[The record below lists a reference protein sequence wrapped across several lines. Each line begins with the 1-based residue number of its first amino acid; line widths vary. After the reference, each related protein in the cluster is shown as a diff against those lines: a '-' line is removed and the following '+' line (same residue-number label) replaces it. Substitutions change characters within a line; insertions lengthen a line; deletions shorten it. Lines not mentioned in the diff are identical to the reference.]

1 MLIKLLNK
9 LGFADA
15 DEAVEFVITGLATLP
30 ALLMLGGFVAAG
42 AIALLVMILL
52 LAGLGISIDPVE
64 VRSERDKHHPHDR

>member
-15 DEAVEFVITGLATLP
+15 DEAVEFVIAGLAVLP

-52 LAGLGISIDPVE
+52 LAGIGISVE
-64 VRSERDKHHPHDR
+64 PLEAHSERDKHHHRDR

>member
-1 MLIKLLNK
+1 MLIQLLNK

-30 ALLMLGGFVAAG
+30 ALLMVGGFIAAG

-52 LAGLGISIDPVE
+52 LAGLGICIEPVE
-64 VRSERDKHHPHDR
+64 ARSERDKRPPHDR